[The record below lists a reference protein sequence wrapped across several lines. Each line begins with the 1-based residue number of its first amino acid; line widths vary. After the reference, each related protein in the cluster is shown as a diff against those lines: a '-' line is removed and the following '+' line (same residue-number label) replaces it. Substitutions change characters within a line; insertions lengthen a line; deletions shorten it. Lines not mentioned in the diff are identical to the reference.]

1 MLISY
6 LNSEITNNTFLSLNY
21 LFSKYTFW
29 HLSYILPFLLIGFWQ
44 SLLFLFWFR
53 KYLPL
58 KQNFI
63 STKSTLFTFSL
74 KNFFLNKFFNWN
86 ISYFQYFQKSGI
98 SNVKTLL
105 EKEILMD
112 DHSITF
118 ASNLFI
124 FWWDW

>member
-6 LNSEITNNTFLSLNY
+6 LNSEITNNTFLSPNY
-21 LFSKYTFW
+21 LFSMYTFW

-53 KYLPL
+53 KYLPP

-63 STKSTLFTFSL
+63 STKSTLFTFSF

-86 ISYFQYFQKSGI
+86 ISYFQCFQKSGI